1 MEPSDPISRGAASL
15 GVSLPTGA
23 ADRLRRF
30 GALLRDRAISLGLI
44 SAGDSDRILE
54 RHVLDSL
61 RAVVALRPADASAYD
76 LGSGA
81 GLPGLVVAV
90 AVPRLTVRLVEARR
104 RRVGFLELAVG
115 ELELRNAEVV
125 HARIEELREPAD
137 VCFARALAPPAES
150 WRLAR
155 PLLRPGGRLVYFAG
169 GGADL
174 TVPADVAG
182 SEVVETPVLESSG
195 PLVIMAR

>member
-1 MEPSDPISRGAASL
+1 MEPSDPISSGAAAL
-15 GVSLPTGA
+15 GVSLPPGA
-23 ADRLRRF
+23 SDRLRRF
-30 GALLRDRAISLGLI
+30 GALLRDRAVPLGLI

-61 RAVVALRPADASAYD
+61 RAVVALRPTDTSAYD
-76 LGSGA
+76 LGTGA
-81 GLPGLVVAV
+81 GLPGVVVAV

-104 RRVGFLELAVG
+104 RRIGFLELAVG
-115 ELELRNAEVV
+115 ELELWNAEVV
-125 HARIEELREPAD
+125 HGRIEELREPAD

-169 GGADL
+169 GRAGL
-174 TVPADVAG
+174 TVPPGVAG
-182 SEVVETPVLESSG
+182 SEVVEMPVLESSG